1 MNTKNTKVNIPDWI
15 FNPGLD
21 SGDRTGGFTSPA
33 TKPNES
39 DVEIL
44 IREAIQNSKDKITSN
59 TNILNFNI
67 RFYEL
72 TNKNKEN
79 FLKKIKWSSLHQH
92 IYNASNESSNLK
104 ENNILKEGLKNINS
118 KTKPLRILVLEDNIC
133 KGLTGDDEDENGNFN
148 LLTKT
153 DYVTPETS
161 KRGGS
166 YGVGK
171 TKILNCS
178 SIRTLLFSSIPIDN
192 EKRKQNKKDV
202 RLFGR
207 CILPTH
213 KINNKTFHS
222 AGYFG
227 LSDKDNKKAISFY
240 DTNLSKDI
248 LVERDLST
256 TGTTIA
262 VVGFHEPKHSSTN
275 RSIGTIIEDLDHAI
289 QKNY

>member
-1 MNTKNTKVNIPDWI
+1 M
-15 FNPGLD
+15 
-21 SGDRTGGFTSPA
+21 
-33 TKPNES
+33 
-39 DVEIL
+39 
-44 IREAIQNSKDKITSN
+44 
-59 TNILNFNI
+59 
-67 RFYEL
+67 
-72 TNKNKEN
+72 
-79 FLKKIKWSSLHQH
+79 
-92 IYNASNESSNLK
+92 
-104 ENNILKEGLKNINS
+104 NS

-240 DTNLSKDI
+240 DTDLSKDI

-289 QKNY
+289 QKNYWPILREGLPNNVKLNVRIEHYVNGKIQKDNSRLIDDITKKDFENFSKALINQNNQKNVSTPISSTVVKIP

>member
-1 MNTKNTKVNIPDWI
+1 MNTKITHQNKPDWI

-33 TKPNES
+33 TKQNES

-44 IREAIQNSKDKITSN
+44 IREAIQNSKDKITEN
-59 TNILNFNI
+59 TSILNFNI

-72 TNKNKEN
+72 TNKDKEKI
-79 FLKKIKWSSLHQH
+79 FKKIKWNSLQPH

-104 ENNILKEGLKNINS
+104 ENNILKEGLKNIES
-118 KTKPLRILVLEDNIC
+118 KSKPLRILVLEDNIC
-133 KGLTGDDEDENGNFN
+133 NGLTGADDDENGNFN

-192 EKRKQNKKDV
+192 KKRNLNNNEV

-213 KINNKTFHS
+213 KINNKNF
-222 AGYFG
+222 
-227 LSDKDNKKAISFY
+227 SFCWIFW
-240 DTNLSKDI
+240 D
-248 LVERDLST
+248 
-256 TGTTIA
+256 
-262 VVGFHEPKHSSTN
+262 
-275 RSIGTIIEDLDHAI
+275 
-289 QKNY
+289 Q